1 MTRKATTHGGQL
13 CSRCNRILGASLDP
27 CQCTEGQ
34 LDQFD
39 SESEGDQQAV
49 NRMLFITKGPQDVQA
64 KHWSELMQLYR
75 QNTQLAERNGVP
87 SPFKTG

>member
-1 MTRKATTHGGQL
+1 MTRKATTYGGQL
-13 CSRCNRILGASLDP
+13 CSRCNRILGASSDP
-27 CQCTEGQ
+27 CQCTDAQ

-39 SESEGDQQAV
+39 SESEADQQAV
-49 NRMLFITKGPQDVQA
+49 NRMLFIAKDPQDVQA